1 MIPVHE
7 YLKTL
12 LLRRNDQ
19 VQMQEKEKARKGK
32 HKKESSY
39 IYKRKEN
46 PKCYIRED
54 EGRTY
59 TGSRTNKKKQKMSV
73 DANKEKTEKRCQ

>member
-59 TGSRTNKKKQKMSV
+59 TGSRTNKK
-73 DANKEKTEKRCQ
+73 NRR